1 MRRALLLLPLLLTWA
16 RAGGTEPIARADVLR
31 WVPGVV
37 RASVSA
43 VDPAR
48 LESYTAKLQVNVR
61 GAPVQV
67 YLTTGAN
74 PDAVALGVDRIN
86 TVMAWVPAAVPSPAQ
101 QEAVT
106 RVALTYLRVCARV
119 SPAQA
124 AQIQALARQDWQKQV
139 GFQEKWIGPF
149 KLGWA
154 DGDGLNIGDK
164 DRAGMTADWP
174 AAQSRCLFSVPTAPV
189 W

>member
-1 MRRALLLLPLLLTWA
+1 MVRPLRLSTGKGGQLLAMRRWLLLPLLLA
-16 RAGGTEPIARADVLR
+16 RASAGGLDPVTRNDVLC

-37 RASVSA
+37 QASVSA

-74 PDAVALGVDRIN
+74 PDAVALNLNRIN

-101 QEAVT
+101 REAVT
-106 RVALTYLRVCARV
+106 RVALT
-119 SPAQA
+119 
-124 AQIQALARQDWQKQV
+124 
-139 GFQEKWIGPF
+139 
-149 KLGWA
+149 
-154 DGDGLNIGDK
+154 
-164 DRAGMTADWP
+164 
-174 AAQSRCLFSVPTAPV
+174 
-189 W
+189 